1 MIRPHR
7 LAHRFGPAQVFM
19 LSATLAATA
28 LAVGASPGALAAQ
41 GGPPANITL
50 APADVVFPSPTDID
64 FDGGWVD
71 HGGISVTVEPRNQRR
86 QNWQLFVQASAADM
100 GGYGKPVQDILVRAE
115 GGAWMALGTTTT
127 LVAEGTGPTTV
138 TLFFRLLLDWT
149 LDEPGVYS
157 VPVEYSVTS
166 F

>member
-1 MIRPHR
+1 MTRSHW
-7 LAHRFGPAQVFM
+7 PAQLLV
-19 LSATLAATA
+19 LSAALVAAALAA
-28 LAVGASPGALAAQ
+28 GASPLALAAQ
-41 GGPPANITL
+41 GGPPSNVTL
-50 APADVVFPSPTDID
+50 APADVVFRSPADID

-71 HGGISVTVEPRNQRR
+71 HGGISVTVEPRNRQRP
-86 QNWQLFVQASAADM
+86 NWQLFVQASGADM

-115 GGAWMALGTTTT
+115 GGSWTPLGATGT
-127 LVAEGTGPTTV
+127 LVAEGSGPATV

-157 VPVEYSVTS
+157 VPIEYSATS